1 MRSIDETFETFG
13 KRVLWLGY
21 AGEEDRSTLIVDLH
35 DILLEFP
42 GATAVLKVRPPD
54 EKAAYPAIT
63 ETIDDKLHWSI
74 SDSDTAKEGRG
85 ELQLSLIS
93 PTGSKIKTAVAAMEI
108 SRSLPDGGQKP
119 DRIDDWME
127 KAEVARK
134 KAEDAATKADIATTK
149 ANEATSKA
157 NTAASNADTAASK
170 AEAKANLANDAA
182 TKADTATSNAD
193 AATSKANT
201 AASNADAKAKLAND
215 AAKRAEDAAEKADK
229 ARQNILIGT
238 ETGNPAS
245 VSDAFS
251 APLCGLTV
259 YGKSTQDG
267 TPSPDNPVPIESAG
281 DGGSVAVK
289 VTGKNLFPV
298 ITKANLTEV
307 NKPTGGVRHVY
318 IFHVPAGSSVTVSG
332 NDTIDTNCYVGDF
345 DIKTQTY
352 TQKALIASETGEKKS
367 TVLQR
372 GWYVVYLATEYIPHI
387 IKKLNEAKIQ
397 IEIGTESTAYSP
409 YCEQLLTLPTP
420 NGLPGIPVT
429 SGGNYTDQNGQQ
441 WVCDEVDLERGV
453 KVQRVDKAAFDS
465 TKTLVE
471 QNAILA
477 TPVEIPLTPAEL
489 TAYKALA
496 TYAPNTV
503 VQASDG
509 AGLKLD
515 YQRDVNIVIKNLEDA
530 IASMTTT

>member
-127 KAEVARK
+127 KAEAARK
-134 KAEDAATKADIATTK
+134 KAEEAATKADTATTK

-157 NTAASNADTAASK
+157 NTAASNADTATIKTNEATSK
-170 AEAKANLANDAA
+170 ANTAASNADTKANLANDAA
-182 TKADTATSNAD
+182 TKADTATNN
-193 AATSKANT
+193 ANT
-201 AASNADAKAKLAND
+201 ATTEANEAATKATD

-229 ARQNILIGT
+229 ARQNILIGS
-238 ETGNPAS
+238 EMGNPVS

-259 YGKSTQDG
+259 YGRSTQDG
-267 TPSPDNPVPIESAG
+267 TPSPDNPAPIVSAG
-281 DGGSVAVK
+281 DGGTIT
-289 VTGKNLFPV
+289 VTIGDGADERQT
-298 ITKANLTEV
+298 IT
-307 NKPTGGVRHVY
+307 
-318 IFHVPAGSSVTVSG
+318 
-332 NDTIDTNCYVGDF
+332 
-345 DIKTQTY
+345 
-352 TQKALIASETGEKKS
+352 
-367 TVLQR
+367 LQ
-372 GWYVVYLATEYIPHI
+372 
-387 IKKLNEAKIQ
+387 
-397 IEIGTESTAYSP
+397 
-409 YCEQLLTLPTP
+409 TP
-420 NGLPGIPVT
+420 NGLPGISVR
-429 SGGNYTDQNGQQ
+429 SGGNYTDPSGQQ
-441 WVCDEVDLERGV
+441 WVCDEVDLERKV
-453 KVQRVDKAAFDS
+453 KVQRVKAKELSPDDKWTYQKLSSGNNNFQTRIYGKDVS
-465 TKTLVE
+465 KNSFPSICNILPFKNVIWNDNI
-471 QNAILA
+471 QNLPKIYANNQEITVSFPPSSEYSSLEVFKQLLTNVKSFIFYCLA
-477 TPVEIPLTPAEL
+477 TPIETPLTPAEIS
-489 TAYKALA
+489 AYKALT

-509 AGLKLD
+509 AGVKLA
-515 YQRDVNIVIKNLEDA
+515 YQRDVNIAIKKLEDA